1 MKALAARPA
10 VVVRKW
16 RRECM
21 RGVMDG
27 GLVWVLGAVNVGG
40 KRMLQWVAT
49 WFRELNPG
57 GNVGRVRCPRSS
69 MDGTRVS
76 IFDV

>member
-1 MKALAARPA
+1 
-10 VVVRKW
+10 
-16 RRECM
+16 
-21 RGVMDG
+21 
-27 GLVWVLGAVNVGG
+27 
-40 KRMLQWVAT
+40 MLQWVAT